1 VRYIIAIVIGLIIA
15 GVGFGT
21 LRGLARPAPGPKVD
35 DAVPVIPEGA
45 IRVHPEV
52 VRVIYR
58 CENCGTELL
67 LLVKGTEAAPR
78 HCGEHMARRE
88 EIRRA

>member
-1 VRYIIAIVIGLIIA
+1 
-15 GVGFGT
+15 
-21 LRGLARPAPGPKVD
+21 
-35 DAVPVIPEGA
+35 
-45 IRVHPEV
+45 
-52 VRVIYR
+52 VIYR